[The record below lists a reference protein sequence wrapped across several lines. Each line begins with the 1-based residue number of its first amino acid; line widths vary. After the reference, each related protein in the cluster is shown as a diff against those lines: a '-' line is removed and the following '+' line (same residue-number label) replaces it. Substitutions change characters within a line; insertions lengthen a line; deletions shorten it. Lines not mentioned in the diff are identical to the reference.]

1 MLLYRLFAEEVR
13 KLLHGLEVEI
23 GVPAHEVLDLR
34 DVIRPAGRGEVH
46 SAGMSHV
53 KAGLQVVYHQQLL
66 RRKPKPAHYLLQRP
80 RIWLAALGRL
90 LSAASMMGN
99 MQKIED
105 GSITLQVKGGGP
117 LGTLLAVSD
126 AEGNVRGWV
135 ENPQIS
141 LMEKHR
147 GKLDV
152 GAAVGTDGTL
162 TVIRDLR
169 MKEPYV
175 GSVQL
180 VTGEIAEDITD
191 YFARSEQTA
200 TACALGVLV
209 DTDQSVKCAGGYL
222 VQLLPGAPD
231 EVIDKIEAGIRAA
244 GNVTEMME
252 DGLPGAAILHTVLGA
267 FELEILERTPVEYR
281 CYCSRERV
289 TRTLISLGEQELQ
302 DIVDEGETI
311 HIDCQFCDHIYDY
324 TPEQVAE
331 LLDELRR
338 ED

>member
-1 MLLYRLFAEEVR
+1 MKDELVR
-13 KLLHGLEVEI
+13 AMTKDGW
-23 GVPAHEVLDLR
+23 
-34 DVIRPAGRGEVH
+34 
-46 SAGMSHV
+46 V
-53 KAGLQVVYHQQLL
+53 KAVAITSTGIVERARQIHKTL
-66 RRKPKPAHYLLQRP
+66 PTAT
-80 RIWLAALGRL
+80 AALGRL

-191 YFARSEQTA
+191 YLRAERTDA
-200 TACALGVLV
+200 DGVCAG
-209 DTDQSVKCAGGYL
+209 CAGGHGS
-222 VQLLPGAPD
+222 VGQVCGRISRTAAARS
-231 EVIDKIEAGIRAA
+231 AGR
-244 GNVTEMME
+244 G
-252 DGLPGAAILHTVLGA
+252 H
-267 FELEILERTPVEYR
+267 R
-281 CYCSRERV
+281 
-289 TRTLISLGEQELQ
+289 
-302 DIVDEGETI
+302 
-311 HIDCQFCDHIYDY
+311 
-324 TPEQVAE
+324 
-331 LLDELRR
+331 
-338 ED
+338 